1 MSDAYIVRRGKII
14 QGGGGG
20 FDPNGAVLK
29 VVTST
34 GCTVTVTGTG
44 YSQTHQNSDG
54 FPRSDDANVTEH
66 FFSIPASAFGD
77 IDVSVSNQY
86 SGETITNSRTIEVE
100 TAGKVYEMYI
110 TTPNILLDSN
120 FGMQSGFAFDLT
132 NGSYSY
138 DSDYKEIVINCSSV
152 ANTSY
157 VAVTHDSYAV
167 SSYSQLKIA
176 AEQVDFPY
184 NDGESI
190 SFSLVNKDGDVEAS
204 ESYGYNQVMPEEIV
218 LPILDARKS
227 PFKIKIDRVG
237 RNNTPNSLTLKELVF
252 S

>member
-14 QGGGGG
+14 QGGGG

-34 GCTVTVTGTG
+34 GCSVTVTGEG
-44 YSQTHQNSDG
+44 YSQTQQDGDG

-86 SGETITNSRTIEVE
+86 SGETITNSRTIDVE

-120 FGMQSGFAFDLT
+120 FGMQSGLAFDLT

-176 AEQVDFPY
+176 AGQAGIQY
-184 NDGESI
+184 NDESI
-190 SFSLVNKDGDVEAS
+190 SFSLVNKDGDVEAN
-204 ESYGYNQVMPEEIV
+204 ESYNYGSSMPAEIV

-237 RNNTPNSLTLKELVF
+237 HYSAPNSLTLKELVF

>member
-1 MSDAYIVRRGKII
+1 MIIRRGGA
-14 QGGGGG
+14 GGGGL
-20 FDPNGAVLK
+20 DPNGAVLK

-34 GCTVTVTGTG
+34 GCAVTVTGTG
-44 YSQTHQNSDG
+44 YSQTHQDSDG

-86 SGETITNSRTIEVE
+86 SGETITNSRTIDVE

-120 FGMQSGFAFDLT
+120 FGLQSGFAFDLT
-132 NGSYSY
+132 GGAYSY
-138 DSDYKEIVINCSSV
+138 DSDYKEIEIHGTTLN
-152 ANTSY
+152 AGY

-176 AEQVDFPY
+176 VEQVRFQF
-184 NDGESI
+184 NDESI
-190 SFSLVNKDGDVEAS
+190 SFSLVNKDGDVEANAN
-204 ESYGYNQVMPEEIV
+204 YNYSHSVPEEIV
-218 LPILDARKS
+218 LPILDTRKS

-237 RNNTPNSLTLKELVF
+237 HFNAVNSLTLKELVF